1 MVLLSNH
8 ENHLQTIFLPKNIAY
23 CVCITLYFISIIP
36 KLVSCVFL
44 AQTFIKL
51 MKIVE
56 KNVYLLMFELILTK
70 AIPAIDY
77 PIPDCAYITEDVN
90 DILAAAQLNTHAFVH
105 QQGAN
110 VAVSIKQKSPKI
122 QRPVVSR
129 GSMEEEWHTFLQG
142 WGLFK
147 QGTDIPRAQ
156 ISNQLWQCC
165 HKDLE
170 KDLFK
175 DITNVSDTDEHALL
189 AAIKRLAVISAA
201 ASVRKTELLTMR
213 QDHGQP
219 IRSFAANVKGKAQV
233 CAFAKE
239 CTNDN
244 CTQIVDYME
253 NIVKYVVILVLRMRK

>member
-1 MVLLSNH
+1 
-8 ENHLQTIFLPKNIAY
+8 
-23 CVCITLYFISIIP
+23 
-36 KLVSCVFL
+36 
-44 AQTFIKL
+44 
-51 MKIVE
+51 
-56 KNVYLLMFELILTK
+56 
-70 AIPAIDY
+70 
-77 PIPDCAYITEDVN
+77 
-90 DILAAAQLNTHAFVH
+90 
-105 QQGAN
+105 
-110 VAVSIKQKSPKI
+110 
-122 QRPVVSR
+122 
-129 GSMEEEWHTFLQG
+129 MEEEWQTFLQG

-175 DITNVSDTDEHALL
+175 DVTNVSDTDEHALL
-189 AAIKRLAVISAA
+189 AAIKRLAVISTA

-253 NIVKYVVILVLRMRK
+253 NIVKYVVILVLQMRK